1 MEGNEVKILE
11 IIRNSSKLPDKIS
24 PYKNQQH
31 SPIKQQPTKKK
42 KKWLKQDLSDNNHK
56 TIKHLERKS
65 LNVKVQVFIE

>member
-1 MEGNEVKILE
+1 MERNEVKILE

-31 SPIKQQPTKKK
+31 CPIEQQTKK

-56 TIKHLERKS
+56 TIKHLEIKF
-65 LNVKVQVFIE
+65 LNVKVQAFIE

>member
-42 KKWLKQDLSDNNHK
+42 KKND
-56 TIKHLERKS
+56 
-65 LNVKVQVFIE
+65 